1 MDLSNPKTWT
11 DGLWGV
17 INAPHIVVPLLVA
30 VAIAGWWFRGSIER
44 AKRDG
49 FQSII
54 YGRDAQIAGL
64 NMQIAVRQERLRL
77 ANDLQGYA
85 SNRFADAEKETT
97 KLKQQIEER
106 ASPEAIA
113 ITANYTATMLSSA
126 NVALQSAMKAC
137 EKADE
142 TKPTATMR
150 NAGVPPAHA
159 FRQSDR

>member
-85 SNRFADAEKETT
+85 STRFADAERETT
-97 KLKQQIEER
+97 KLKQQLEEN
-106 ASPEAIA
+106 APPEVIA
-113 ITANYTATMLSSA
+113 LTANYAAAMLGSA
-126 NVALQSAMKAC
+126 NVALQSAMKAY

-142 TKPTATMR
+142 ANPST
-150 NAGVPPAHA
+150 
-159 FRQSDR
+159 S

>member
-64 NMQIAVRQERLRL
+64 NMQIAVQQERLQL
-77 ANDLQGYA
+77 ANDLQEYA
-85 SNRFADAEKETT
+85 STRFADAEKETT
-97 KLKQQIEER
+97 KLKQQLEEK
-106 ASPEAIA
+106 APPEAIA
-113 ITANYTATMLSSA
+113 LTASYAAAMLGSA
-126 NVALQSAMKAC
+126 NVALQSAMKAY
-137 EKADE
+137 EKADGA
-142 TKPTATMR
+142 KPST
-150 NAGVPPAHA
+150 P
-159 FRQSDR
+159 

>member
-77 ANDLQGYA
+77 ANDLQEYA
-85 SNRFADAEKETT
+85 STKFADAEKEAA
-97 KLKQQIEER
+97 KLKQQIDEK
-106 ASPEAIA
+106 ASPESIA
-113 ITANYTATMLSSA
+113 LTANDTVAMVSSA
-126 NVALQSAMKAC
+126 SVALQSAMKAY
-137 EKADE
+137 EKADK
-142 TKPTATMR
+142 TKLAT
-150 NAGVPPAHA
+150 
-159 FRQSDR
+159 SST

>member
-30 VAIAGWWFRGSIER
+30 VAIAGWWFRGSIES

-49 FQSII
+49 FQSVI

-64 NMQIAVRQERLRL
+64 NMQIAVAQERLRL
-77 ANDLQGYA
+77 ANDLQEYA
-85 SNRFADAEKETT
+85 STRFADAEKETA
-97 KLKQQIEER
+97 KLKQQIEEK

-113 ITANYTATMLSSA
+113 LTANVAAALLSAA
-126 NVALQSAMKAC
+126 NVALQSATKAY
-137 EKADE
+137 EKSDKAKL
-142 TKPTATMR
+142 TTS
-150 NAGVPPAHA
+150 PP
-159 FRQSDR
+159 ST

>member
-85 SNRFADAEKETT
+85 STRFADAEKETT
-97 KLKQQIEER
+97 KLKQQLEEKAPPEVIALT
-106 ASPEAIA
+106 ASYAA
-113 ITANYTATMLSSA
+113 AMLGSA
-126 NVALQSAMKAC
+126 NVALQSAMKAY
-137 EKADE
+137 EKADGA
-142 TKPTATMR
+142 KPST
-150 NAGVPPAHA
+150 
-159 FRQSDR
+159 S

>member
-1 MDLSNPKTWT
+1 MLDLSNLKTWT
-11 DGLWGV
+11 DGLWDV
-17 INAPHIVVPLLVA
+17 ISAPHIVLPLLAA

-85 SNRFADAEKETT
+85 STRFADAEKETT
-97 KLKQQIEER
+97 KLKQQLEEK
-106 ASPEAIA
+106 APPEVIA
-113 ITANYTATMLSSA
+113 LTANYAAAMLGSA
-126 NVALQSAMKAC
+126 NVALQSAMKAY

-142 TKPTATMR
+142 AKLTTS
-150 NAGVPPAHA
+150 PP
-159 FRQSDR
+159 ST

>member
-85 SNRFADAEKETT
+85 STRFADAERETT
-97 KLKQQIEER
+97 KLKQLLEEK
-106 ASPEAIA
+106 APPEVIA
-113 ITANYTATMLSSA
+113 LTANYAAAMLGSA
-126 NVALQSAMKAC
+126 NVALQSAMKAY

-142 TKPTATMR
+142 AKPST
-150 NAGVPPAHA
+150 
-159 FRQSDR
+159 S